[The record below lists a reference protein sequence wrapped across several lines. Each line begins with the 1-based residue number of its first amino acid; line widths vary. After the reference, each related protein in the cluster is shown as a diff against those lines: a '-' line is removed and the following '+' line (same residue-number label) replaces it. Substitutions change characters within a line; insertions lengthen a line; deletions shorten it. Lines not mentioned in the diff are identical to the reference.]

1 MGMVYLVP
9 VGCYTGGDDM
19 DMVVRRV
26 MVGIDEQRL
35 PLIGIPHL
43 LEIAVRD
50 VEQLL
55 MRVFISLTAYSHMKL
70 CILDMCVP

>member
-19 DMVVRRV
+19 DVIVRCV

-35 PLIGIPHL
+35 PLIGISHL
-43 LEIAVRD
+43 LEIAVRN

-55 MRVFISLTAYSHMKL
+55 MRVFISLTAHCHMEL
-70 CILDMCVP
+70 RILDMRVP